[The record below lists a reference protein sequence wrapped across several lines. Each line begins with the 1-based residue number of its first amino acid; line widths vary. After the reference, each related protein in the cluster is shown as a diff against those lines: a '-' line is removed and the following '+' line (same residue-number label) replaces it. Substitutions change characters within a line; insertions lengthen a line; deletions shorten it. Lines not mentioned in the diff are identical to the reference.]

1 MNERL
6 YRGFVPTKNKRCL
19 RKFKDAKLL
28 TLEEVGSYEEFAGI
42 LADDIALIDIDDGEQ
57 AELMMDIVEEL
68 NLDCVVMQ
76 TTRGKHFY
84 FKNSGLDK
92 CGTHVK
98 LACGLTA
105 DIKIGS
111 HNSYAIVKYNG
122 EERLTEW
129 DTGKIAELPKWLFPI
144 KSNLDLFNM
153 QEGDGRNQALYN
165 YILTLTSAGFSKDD
179 TRECLSIINKYVFS
193 VPLSESELETIM
205 RDESFPSE
213 SFFEGKTFKHDKF
226 ADFLMR
232 NDYIYRING
241 QLHIY
246 KEGVYVPAKRDI
258 ENAMI
263 KHIPFL
269 KMAQRN
275 EVMKYIEI
283 KAEEREVAD
292 ARYIAF
298 KNGVY
303 DITEERLLPFSPELI
318 VTNLIPW
325 NYNEQAYSE
334 IVDKTLNKMACNDKK
349 IRHLL
354 EECIGYCFYRRNEL
368 SKAFM
373 LTGEKANGKSTFLE
387 MVKTL
392 LGQDNVSALDLNDFD
407 ERFSMALMV
416 NKLANIGDDISD
428 EFMHGRSISAFK
440 KVVSGNQVK
449 AEFKGQDGFFY
460 NPYVKLLF
468 SANDIPRTKDRTGA
482 VLRRLVIVPFNA
494 KFTKD
499 DPDYDPYIIY
509 KLKTQ
514 EAMEYLVQIGLDGL
528 FDVIADN
535 GFSESEKVEEA
546 IQEYEEENNPIILFL
561 KNTEIEGRFTKDC
574 YKEYQVFCLENS
586 YTCMT
591 LTSFTRELKRRLGVV
606 VKNVRVNG
614 KLVGKYV
621 QG

>member
-1 MNERL
+1 MIYDSI
-6 YRGFVPTKNKRCL
+6 YRGFVPTRNKRCI
-19 RKFKDAKLL
+19 RKFKDAPLI
-28 TLEEVGSYEEFAGI
+28 TYEEVKGLDEFAGI
-42 LADDIALIDIDDGEQ
+42 LKDDVILIDIDDGEQ
-57 AELMMDIVEEL
+57 ADQLMGIVEEQKL
-68 NLDCVVMQ
+68 SCIAMK
-76 TTRGKHFY
+76 TRRGYHFY
-84 FKNSGLDK
+84 FKNNGVDK
-92 CGTHVK
+92 CYTHTK

-111 HNSYAIVKYNG
+111 HNSYAVVKYEG
-122 EERLTEW
+122 EERAIEW
-129 DTGKIAELPKWLFPI
+129 ESAIGELPCWLRPVRTE
-144 KSNLDLFNM
+144 LDLFNM
-153 QEGDGRNQALYN
+153 QEGDGRNQALYG
-165 YILTLTSAGFSKDD
+165 YILTLTSAGFTQAE
-179 TRECLSIINKYVFS
+179 TREVLTIVNKYIFS
-193 VPLSESELETIM
+193 IPLADSELETIM
-205 RDESFPSE
+205 RDEAFPVE
-213 SFFEGKTFKHDKF
+213 SFFEGKTFKHDRF
-226 ADFLMR
+226 ADYLMR
-232 NDYIYRING
+232 NDCIHRING

-246 KEGVYVPAKRDI
+246 KDGVYVPAQRDI
-258 ENAMI
+258 EAAMI
-263 KHIPFL
+263 RHIPSL

-275 EVMKYIEI
+275 EVMRYIEI
-283 KAEEREVAD
+283 KADEKSPAD

-318 VTNLIPW
+318 VTNMIPW
-325 NYNEQAYSE
+325 NYNEKAYSE
-334 IVDKTLNKMACNDKK
+334 IVDKTLDKIACGDVK

-373 LTGEKANGKSTFLE
+373 LTGEKSNGKSTFLE

-392 LGQDNVSALDLNDFD
+392 LGQDNVSALDLGDFD

-416 NKLANIGDDISD
+416 GKLANIGDDISD

-468 SANDIPRTKDRTGA
+468 SANDIPRTKDKTGA

-494 KFTKD
+494 RFSKD

-514 EAMEYLVQIGLDGL
+514 EAMEYLVQIALDGL
-528 FDVIADN
+528 FDVLHNN

-546 IQEYEEENNPIILFL
+546 LQEYEEENNPLLIFI
-561 KNTEIEGRFTKDC
+561 KTAEIEGRFTKDV
-574 YKEYQVFCLENS
+574 YKEYQVFCAENS
-586 YTCMT
+586 YTCYT
-591 LTSFTRELKRRLGVV
+591 LTSFTRELKRRLRVV

-614 KLVGKYV
+614 KLVGKYMR
-621 QG
+621 G